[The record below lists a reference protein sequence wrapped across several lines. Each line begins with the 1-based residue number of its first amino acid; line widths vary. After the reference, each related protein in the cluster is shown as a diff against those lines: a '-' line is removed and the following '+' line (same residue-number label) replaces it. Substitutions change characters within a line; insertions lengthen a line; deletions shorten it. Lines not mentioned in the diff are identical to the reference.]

1 MTARATK
8 SEALAVLGEA
18 VNEPVAELDGARL
31 RESIA
36 GWDSMG
42 VLLLIA
48 ELDERFGIELSADES
63 RRMLC
68 VGDFL
73 DFLRK
78 HDVLQDE

>member
-1 MTARATK
+1 MTTPLTPA
-8 SEALAVLGEA
+8 EALALLA
-18 VNEPVAELDGARL
+18 DAFNEPAGDLHAGRL
-31 RESIA
+31 RDSIA

-42 VLLLIA
+42 ALLVIA

-63 RRMLC
+63 RRMLR

-78 HDVLQDE
+78 HGLLQE